1 MSKYLNITNW
11 TEFFDNLFP
20 ISLNFCDDNYGTC
33 EFPEITEDMLDMID
47 KNEETGVT
55 ILSVDVNKWLSKE
68 KVDKMLEDD
77 DIPEFWDNL
86 DYLIEFLQDCKKR
99 RDAAVGA

>member
-1 MSKYLNITNW
+1 M
-11 TEFFDNLFP
+11 
-20 ISLNFCDDNYGTC
+20 
-33 EFPEITEDMLDMID
+33 
-47 KNEETGVT
+47 
-55 ILSVDVNKWLSKE
+55 NKWLSKE
-68 KVDKMLEDD
+68 KIDKMLEDD